1 MKLVFCFAS
10 GLLCLLPLLQGL
22 QAGERRDNSVGD
34 ADEEGSSEEVASPG
48 EDQALGEIWEELDHQ
63 TLLIEDIQERLI
75 EVEARLRIGESRDEA
90 QGAESLGAARNG
102 AADGQS
108 CVGRC
113 GDPGNSST
121 CGCNVA
127 CAANG
132 TCCRNHRDVC
142 LSCRGRCGEPYRNGR
157 LCQCDSNCK
166 SHRNCCDDVT
176 FTCSGIRRGATTHDL
191 RELTEKLLAAD
202 VNGASVDLRL
212 DLQGK
217 GMSDDLAARP
227 LFKTVPASALAS
239 PTIRLLEEL
248 QDNYSPNV
256 TTSEDEEPDEVAEKE
271 AFLDAVMQ
279 TQVMQLTES
288 FLKERGFLTGNLRDK
303 LDELWFTL
311 YKRKKILSSS
321 GFEHVFAGEVRGQKV
336 LGLHNWVYFFHEEQQ
351 GDINY
356 MRWLNF
362 IDLGDKGE
370 IIKVA
375 YKWMDKVKKAGSM
388 FVGTSPELDMA
399 VYTLCILT
407 RPNRGCAVQMNGHKF
422 NIQTWVQKSD
432 GKELVGAAFPAI

>member
-1 MKLVFCFAS
+1 MKLVFCLAG
-10 GLLCLLPLLQGL
+10 GLLCLLPLLQGM
-22 QAGERRDNSVGD
+22 QAGERRDISEGD
-34 ADEEGSSEEVASPG
+34 ADEEGLSEEVTSPG
-48 EDQALGEIWEELDHQ
+48 DDQLEKIWEQLDRQ
-63 TLLIEDIQERLI
+63 TVLIEDVRKRLI
-75 EVEARLRIGESRDEA
+75 ELETRLQVGDSRDEA
-90 QGAESLGAARNG
+90 QGAEFLGSAHNG
-102 AADGQS
+102 ATDGQS

-113 GDPGNSST
+113 GDPGNSSA

-132 TCCRNHRDVC
+132 TCCRDHRDVC
-142 LSCRGRCGEPYRNGR
+142 LSCRGRCGEAYQNGR

-166 SHRNCCDDVT
+166 SHRNCCNDVS
-176 FTCSGIRRGATTHDL
+176 FTCDGIKRGATTQDL
-191 RELTEKLLAAD
+191 REITEKLLAAD
-202 VNGASVDLRL
+202 VNGAGASLRI

-217 GMSDDLAARP
+217 GTSDDLAGRP
-227 LFKTVPASALAS
+227 LFKPVPASALAS

-248 QDNYSPNV
+248 QNNYSPNV
-256 TTSEDEEPDEVAEKE
+256 TTPEAEDPTETAEKE
-271 AFLDAVMQ
+271 AFLNAVMQ
-279 TQVMQLTES
+279 TEVMQLMEN
-288 FLKERGFLTGNLRDK
+288 FLKERGFLTGSLKDR

-311 YKRKKILSSS
+311 YTRKNILSSS

-336 LGLHNWVYFFHEEQQ
+336 LGLHNWVYFLQKEQE

-370 IIKVA
+370 IVKVA
-375 YKWMDKVKKAGSM
+375 YKWMDKMKKAGSM
-388 FVGTSPELDMA
+388 FVGTSPELDLA

-407 RPNRGCAVQMNGHKF
+407 RPNRGCPVQMNGHKF